1 MPQNLATMVRL
12 RRENLDYCESDL
24 VELSLFKMI

>member
-12 RRENLDYCESDL
+12 RRENLDYRESDL